1 MAGLVTTGGK
11 VRAVFVSSS
20 APFIPADLV
29 FAKPP
34 KLQVR
39 RGKSIM
45 LHILNK
51 RLKLETCTVCVF
63 PVITYFSQADRTFFI
78 FTTHLVADR
87 MLYGCFSVVNGPFFP
102 PLIFNHIY
110 SPGAETDVS
119 FWRIKSCYFFKSV
132 FYFLIK

>member
-39 RGKSIM
+39 QGKSIM
-45 LHILNK
+45 FHILNK

-63 PVITYFSQADRTFFI
+63 PVITYFSQAVFDFFHFHHSSCCRQNALWLLFSCQWTFFSSTN
-78 FTTHLVADR
+78 F
-87 MLYGCFSVVNGPFFP
+87 
-102 PLIFNHIY
+102 
-110 SPGAETDVS
+110 
-119 FWRIKSCYFFKSV
+119 
-132 FYFLIK
+132 